1 MIIHNGY
8 NNLKFVTPV
17 VTMGIFDGVHLGH
30 KALLE
35 SLVSR
40 ASDVHGESVVI
51 TFSPHPRLVLDKKN
65 NDLSFLT
72 TMEEKKILLQN
83 SGINHLV
90 IIEFTLKF
98 SRMEACDFL
107 KEVLVKKIGTR
118 HLLIGFNHHFGR
130 KGAGDF
136 NTIKKCADSNN
147 FKVEQVE
154 GLLGEEGAISSSII
168 REALLSARLEAANRW
183 LGYPY
188 SMKGTIVGGRK
199 IGRTMGF
206 PTANIEPEDKFKL
219 IPADGVYAVE
229 VYIEGNR
236 HPGMLSIGSNP
247 TVNLDSKSR
256 TIEVNILDFNGDIYG
271 SDISV
276 VFRKRIRDE
285 IKFDN
290 MEQLAEQMKL
300 DKLVVMGLLK

>member
-8 NNLKFVTPV
+8 DDLKFVTPV

-30 KALLE
+30 KALLD

-40 ASDVHGESVVI
+40 ASEVHGESVVI
-51 TFSPHPRLVLDKKN
+51 TFSPHPRLVLDKN
-65 NDLSFLT
+65 NKDLSFLT
-72 TMEEKKILLQN
+72 TMEEKKFLLQN
-83 SGINHLV
+83 YGINHLV
-90 IIEFTLKF
+90 IIEFTIKF

-136 NTIKKCADSNN
+136 NTIKKCAVSNK

-154 GLLGEEGAISSSII
+154 GLIGEEGAISSSII
-168 REALLSARLEAANRW
+168 REALLSTRLEAANRW

-188 SMKGTIVGGRK
+188 SMKGKIVGGRK

-206 PTANIEPEDKFKL
+206 PTANIEPEDKLKL
-219 IPADGVYAVE
+219 IPSDGVYAVE
-229 VYIEGNR
+229 VYFEGNR

-247 TVNLDSKSR
+247 TVNNDRKAR

-271 SDISV
+271 RDISV

-290 MEQLAEQMKL
+290 TEQLAEQMKL